1 MSGGATVDAVLPLR
15 FVPYHE
21 LGDQPNVVVDGAA
34 TPPTVLT
41 LSHWPGSPTPPE
53 LLDDLSAQIVFHALA
68 QPERFTDVNVV
79 SNNHFDQDGL
89 VSAFTLVDPDAALAR
104 RGPLI
109 DLARAGDFG
118 TFDSRDSI
126 RLAFA
131 IAAFE
136 DPARSPLDSDV
147 LSGGYE
153 QQCGRLHEVLL
164 PRLGELI
171 DHPESVRPLW
181 EDEDARLT
189 ESLDAIGR
197 SVIRIDEQPAL
208 DLAVVT
214 VPPAWGD
221 TAATRFTMTR
231 SAAVHPSAVNQSTSC
246 LRVLVEHGGSYRL
259 ELRYET
265 WVMFRSRPVLPRPD
279 LRILA
284 GRLDEREPGPAR
296 WAADAPGALT
306 PQLRADGSELPPAVV
321 RAEVESFLASAPAAW
336 DPYLVIR

>member
-1 MSGGATVDAVLPLR
+1 VLPLG

-34 TPPTVLT
+34 APSTVLT

-68 QPERFTDVNVV
+68 QPERFAGVDIVT
-79 SNNHFDQDGL
+79 NNHFDQDGL
-89 VSAFTLVDPDAALAR
+89 VSAFTLVDPDGALAR
-104 RGPLI
+104 RGPLV

-118 TFDSRDSI
+118 TFESRDAI

-136 DPARSPLDSDV
+136 DPVRSPLDADV
-147 LSGGYE
+147 LAGSYE

-164 PRLGELI
+164 PRVAELV
-171 DHPESVRPLW
+171 DHPESVRLLW
-181 EDEDARLT
+181 EDEDARLS
-189 ESLDAIGR
+189 ESLDAIERG
-197 SVIRIDEQPAL
+197 VIRIEEQPAV
-208 DLAVVT
+208 DLAIVT

-221 TAATRFTMTR
+221 RAATRFTMTR
-231 SAAVHPSAVNQSTSC
+231 TEAVHPSAVNQSTSC

-265 WVMFRSRPVLPRPD
+265 WVMFRSRVVLPRPD
-279 LRILA
+279 LRLLA
-284 GRLDEREPGPAR
+284 ARLDEREPGPAH
-296 WAADAPGALT
+296 WTADGPGALT
-306 PQLRADGSELPPAVV
+306 PHLQVDASELPPEVV

-336 DPYLVIR
+336 DPYRVSR